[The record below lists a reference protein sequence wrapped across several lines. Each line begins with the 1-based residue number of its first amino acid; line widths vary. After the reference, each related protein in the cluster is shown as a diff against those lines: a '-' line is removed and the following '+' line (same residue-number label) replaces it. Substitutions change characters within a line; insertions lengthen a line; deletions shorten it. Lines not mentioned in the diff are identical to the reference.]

1 MRFTAFALALAV
13 FAPAASLGQGY
24 PYPSPYPRTRR
35 SGKSNAPPPTAGMPT
50 PTMEGTLKMM
60 TNKEITLQLQSDQL
74 VTIRRDH
81 KTKFFDNDKEVKPSR
96 IAVGTPLAIDVKED
110 LDLKPLAVRVV
121 ANPPPPKSDE
131 KSSAQKQ

>member
-1 MRFTAFALALAV
+1 MRFTALALALAII
-13 FAPAASLGQGY
+13 APAASLAQGY
-24 PYPSPYPRTRR
+24 PYPYPRTRR
-35 SGKSNAPPPTAGMPT
+35 TGKATNAPPPSGMPT

-60 TNKEITLQLQSDQL
+60 SSKEITLQLQSDQL

-81 KTKFFDNDKEVKPSR
+81 KTKFFDNDKEVKPDK